1 MTISIS
7 AQSDRILED
16 AVNSGLFKDK
26 QEAITAAIGLLSEKA
41 DVENSTP
48 LTGNSW
54 KERFRRHLAN
64 TPASAAVQVDDS
76 RESIYEGRG
85 L

>member
-16 AVNSGLFKDK
+16 AVNNGLFKDK
-26 QEAITAAIGLLSEKA
+26 QEAISAAILLLSEKA
-41 DVENSTP
+41 GEEN
-48 LTGNSW
+48 GNVLAGSDW
-54 KERFRRHLAN
+54 KERFHRHIAS
-64 TPASAAVQVDDS
+64 TPETAASFVDDS